1 MAKPKKAKHGKKK
14 KAAPT
19 IGSGGSEIY
28 EVVKNKKARHDFII
42 EDTFEAGVQLVGTEV
57 KSLRLGRVTLTDA
70 YARIENGQLF
80 LHGCD
85 IQPYEMASFEQH
97 RAKRPRRLLMHK
109 REIAK
114 LFGLTQIKGNTLVA
128 LRIYFK
134 NQRAKVEIGVGQGKG
149 HSDRREDLKKAA
161 HKREMDREVSR
172 FNRQ

>member
-1 MAKPKKAKHGKKK
+1 MGKSKKKKGGKKPQATTDSSGAVIVEVVRNKKAKH
-14 KAAPT
+14 
-19 IGSGGSEIY
+19 
-28 EVVKNKKARHDFII
+28 DFVI
-42 EDTFEAGVQLVGTEV
+42 EEKYEAGIQLVGTEV

-70 YARIENGQLF
+70 YARIEDGQIF

-114 LFGLTQIKGNTLVA
+114 LFGQTQIKGNTLVA

-134 NQRAKVEIGVGQGKG
+134 NQRAKVEIGVGHGKG
-149 HSDRREDLKKAA
+149 HADRREDLKKAA
-161 HKREMDREVSR
+161 HKREVDREMAR
-172 FNRQ
+172 FNRK